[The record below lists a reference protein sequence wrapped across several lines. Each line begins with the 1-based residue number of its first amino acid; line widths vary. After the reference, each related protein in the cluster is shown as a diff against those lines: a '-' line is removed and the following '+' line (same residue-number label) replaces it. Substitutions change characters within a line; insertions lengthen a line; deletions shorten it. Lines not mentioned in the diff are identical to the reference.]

1 MKYNINNLL
10 PSSSFYGEPS
20 YKALMVDSSPA
31 LETVRRLWYHKCKR
45 NTFMDSLVARTQAG
59 AAGIRNKGCPLG
71 PPGALDLAEAL
82 TPDQGIPD
90 SAG

>member
-1 MKYNINNLL
+1 
-10 PSSSFYGEPS
+10 
-20 YKALMVDSSPA
+20 
-31 LETVRRLWYHKCKR
+31 
-45 NTFMDSLVARTQAG
+45 MDSLVARTQAG

-71 PPGALDLAEAL
+71 PPGGLDLAEAL